1 MYGDL
6 ADVVDE
12 NGPLMGSDDP
22 GMRRRASS
30 SASTSLVDPNQVL
43 GTLHC
48 TMKYSFDKNAL
59 IVTVNRCVNLPAK
72 ASAAKSRYVSSL
84 EYHSRLKHIRIIR
97 EINMIFHAYS
107 HKFCIMYG
115 TEQIK
120 FW

>member
-1 MYGDL
+1 MEINLFLLFQLVGAGSEMYGDL

-59 IVTVNRCVNLPAK
+59 IVTVNRCENLPAK
-72 ASAAKSRYVSSL
+72 DSAAKSRYVSGL
-84 EYHSRLKHIRIIR
+84 EYQSRKKILVTLQTFK
-97 EINMIFHAYS
+97 Y
-107 HKFCIMYG
+107 
-115 TEQIK
+115 
-120 FW
+120 

>member
-59 IVTVNRCVNLPAK
+59 IVTVNRCENLPAK
-72 ASAAKSRYVSSL
+72 DSAAKSRYVSGL
-84 EYHSRLKHIRIIR
+84 EYHLRLKVYRKSTIA
-97 EINMIFHAYS
+97 F
-107 HKFCIMYG
+107 
-115 TEQIK
+115 
-120 FW
+120 